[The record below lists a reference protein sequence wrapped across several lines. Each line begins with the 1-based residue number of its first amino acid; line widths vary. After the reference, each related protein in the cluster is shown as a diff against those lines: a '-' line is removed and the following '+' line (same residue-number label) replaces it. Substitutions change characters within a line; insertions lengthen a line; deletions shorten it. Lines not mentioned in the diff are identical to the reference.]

1 MLTLWGSPH
10 SYYTGKVRSYLIKKG
25 LPYRELLPTHPRFY
39 QEIIPKV
46 GHLVV
51 PIVETEDGSLFQ
63 DSADIINELERRY
76 PEPAVVPSTPVQR
89 VVASLLEVYGSEGLL
104 APGMHYRW
112 SYRAEQEHFLR
123 TEFGRLAHHGP
134 DRKDRLLAGEQLMD
148 YFNNFLPSLG
158 VYEESIPAIEAAY
171 LELLDAL
178 DIHFQTF
185 PYLLGGLPS
194 VADFGFMAPLYA
206 HLGRDPVP
214 ASLMKNRA
222 PNVYRWTERMNH
234 PSNFDGEFFDLAE
247 DWLADDQIPETLHPV
262 LRLLFR
268 DWGAQLLADEQFV
281 NAWLESNADL
291 PAGTMVSEEGDRKV
305 HPTIGPVEYSWRGVS
320 INRASQPHGL
330 WRFEQVAAM
339 ARALQGDAGRRFG
352 DLIGSVDGNR
362 LMQIEL
368 ARPMTRQNYVLVLA

>member
-1 MLTLWGSPH
+1 
-10 SYYTGKVRSYLIKKG
+10 
-25 LPYRELLPTHPRFY
+25 
-39 QEIIPKV
+39 
-46 GHLVV
+46 
-51 PIVETEDGSLFQ
+51 
-63 DSADIINELERRY
+63 
-76 PEPAVVPSTPVQR
+76 
-89 VVASLLEVYGSEGLL
+89 
-104 APGMHYRW
+104 
-112 SYRAEQEHFLR
+112 
-123 TEFGRLAHHGP
+123 
-134 DRKDRLLAGEQLMD
+134 
-148 YFNNFLPSLG
+148 
-158 VYEESIPAIEAAY
+158 
-171 LELLDAL
+171 
-178 DIHFQTF
+178 
-185 PYLLGGLPS
+185 
-194 VADFGFMAPLYA
+194 MAPLYA